1 MNEIIIGYNKESPQK
16 KNSEIKINILD
27 KPKEDLLFKFIVGF
41 DGTWEILKDFGK
53 NDSVIWNPKK
63 EGNYILMIQ
72 GKEENS
78 TKPFDYVSKY
88 EYMIGNSTCDESILI
103 TNIDLN
109 KKEFH
114 VGEKV
119 HLKVDTKKDSVLYR
133 YMIKEN
139 EKWIL
144 AKDYCD
150 ENEFTCSVKIPGLH
164 EILVQCKSID
174 SSKNFEDAKKIEYK
188 VVEMKK
194 LEISNFRCLTSEL
207 LVDEELVFEVDA
219 EYDDARLILYK
230 FVKLNP
236 DGQAKCIQDYSTK
249 KIVSYKE
256 EHSGDYKLL
265 CLAKDMYSPK
275 EYDDRAIIYYQVK
288 LYKNVKILSFT
299 SDLSSPQIMSKNIIF
314 KAVVSG
320 GKELR
325 YRYLIEGVKSED
337 SGYIKANE
345 YTWEPKEHGEYKIT
359 LYTRDVSCRD
369 KYEDSKSITFSIDEI
384 PREPVKIDEIIL
396 DKNRSLL
403 VRENVQIKVI
413 AGGGIKLLYSFVV
426 RKDNNDIEKVN
437 FSECNWVN
445 FIPEEAGRF
454 EVEIRVKDK
463 YSDKIFDAHEI
474 IHIDSY
480 KYIPAKIDYILMEP
494 REYYLPG
501 DQIALDII
509 TQNTKETLLK
519 YVLQINGHKV
529 EETDYVK
536 SKRYILTPKYS
547 GKYAVKIYVKNEKSD
562 KEFDSSKNVLIVV
575 NEALPITNTK
585 LKCDRFKFSI
595 DDPIEVTAE
604 SNGGKDV
611 IYEFY
616 LMENKEWNLVQKYSK
631 KNYYNFIPFT
641 KGIHKILVLAKSS
654 YKKVAYE
661 DYYMIKIKVTEKLP
675 LEELIRNK
683 EIMEIRETIQNDPLF
698 MNLSEEERKTLM

>member
-16 KNSEIKINILD
+16 KNAEIKINILD
-27 KPKEDLLFKFIVGF
+27 KPKEGLLFKFIVGF
-41 DGTWEILKDFGK
+41 DGTWETLKDFSK
-53 NDSVIWNPKK
+53 DESIIWNPKK
-63 EGNYILMIQ
+63 EGNYILMVQ
-72 GKEENS
+72 AKEENS
-78 TKPFDYVSKY
+78 TKSFDYVSKY
-88 EYMIGNSTCDESILI
+88 EYIIGNSVCDESILI
-103 TNIDLN
+103 RDIYLN

-114 VGEKV
+114 VGEKI
-119 HLKVDTKKDSVLYR
+119 HLKVDTKKGSVLYR

-150 ENEFTCSVKIPGLH
+150 ENEFTCSVKTSGLH

-174 SSKNFEDAKKIEYK
+174 SSKNFEDAKKVEYK

-194 LEISNFRCLTSEL
+194 LEINDFKCLTSEL

-219 EYDDARLILYK
+219 EHDDARMILYK
-230 FVKLNP
+230 FVKLNSN
-236 DGQAKCIQDYSTK
+236 GQAKCIQDYSTK

-256 EHSGDYKLL
+256 ENSDNYKLL

-275 EYDDRAIIYYQVK
+275 EYDDRAIIYYEVK
-288 LYKNVKILSFT
+288 AYNKVEILSFT
-299 SDLSSPQIMSKNIIF
+299 SDLSSPQIMGKNIIF

-325 YRYLIEGVKSED
+325 YRYIIEGVKSED

-345 YTWEPKEHGEYKIT
+345 YRWEPQEHGEYKIT
-359 LYTRDVSCRD
+359 LYTRDTSCKD

-396 DKNRSLL
+396 DKNRSVL
-403 VRENVQIKVI
+403 VRESVEIKVI
-413 AGGGIKLLYSFVV
+413 AGGGIKLLYSFIV
-426 RKDNNDIEKVN
+426 RKDNNEIEKVD

-445 FIPEEAGRF
+445 FILEEAGRF

-494 REYYLPG
+494 REYYLLG
-501 DQIALDII
+501 EQIVLDVI
-509 TQNTKETLLK
+509 TQDTEETLLK

-536 SKRYILTPKYS
+536 SKRYMVTPKCS
-547 GKYAVKIYVKNEKSD
+547 GKYAVKVYAKNGESD
-562 KEFDSSKNVLIVV
+562 KEFDSSKDVSIVV
-575 NEALPITNTK
+575 NDALPITNTK
-585 LKCDRFKFSI
+585 LKCDRFNFFTN
-595 DDPIEVTAE
+595 DPIEVTAE

-616 LMENKEWNLVQKYSK
+616 LMGNKEWNLVQKYSK

-661 DYYMIKIKVTEKLP
+661 DYCMIKIKVTEKLP
-675 LEELIRNK
+675 LKELIRNK
-683 EIMEIRETIQNDPLF
+683 EIIEIRETIEDDSLF
-698 MNLSEEERKTLM
+698 INLSEEERKTLM